1 MPILKPIAGHTG
13 TTSVIKAY
21 LEKNNRALERDFF
34 NLSWDERRKE
44 NLNEADKPLV
54 PWDIEMDE
62 TRHAYGNDRPWHGKQ
77 ARTFKHFILSPDP
90 DDHIG
95 LEELRELSCAWALRF
110 FPDHEIAIVY
120 HDDNA
125 SGIPHAHIVVNN
137 TNLVT
142 GRRMHTEHPEDLN
155 RALQDMARE
164 RGLSG
169 LSNTYEPKTGTE
181 RLAAKGEKE
190 RIPPRTKQAVYQGRK
205 ERGIVETG
213 GYSWV
218 ADIRGRVAIAKTL
231 AHSEKEF
238 MALLEKMEVNVSANS
253 EKTRRSDWIF
263 SLADQPTL
271 KVSGERL
278 GMSFAKETL
287 QRRFERQGAYH
298 PTPASEA
305 IIRTRAE
312 HAVELNDLMD
322 LDELASALQTCSR
335 YGIRSMEDFGRR
347 MSTKAASSP
356 HVMEELTR
364 AQAYM
369 AENRLLP
376 QRIEHKQTATK
387 RQVSQQQTA
396 RTDAAKRQRQ
406 TQAQQQEQQR
416 QRRRER

>member
-1 MPILKPIAGHTG
+1 MPILKVITGHT
-13 TTSVIKAY
+13 SVHGIRNY
-21 LEKNNRALERDFF
+21 LEKDGRALAQDFY
-34 NLSWDERRKE
+34 NLSWDERDMAGYDEK
-44 NLNEADKPLV
+44 AKALV
-54 PWDIEMDE
+54 PWDEEMDR
-62 TRHAYGNDRPWHGKQ
+62 TRAKHDHDREWRGLR
-77 ARTFKHFILSPDP
+77 ARTFKHFVLSPNP
-90 DDHIG
+90 EDHID
-95 LEELRELSCAWALRF
+95 LEGLRELAKDWVLNHF
-110 FPDHEIAIVY
+110 GDYQIAITY
-120 HDDNA
+120 HGDNEHH
-125 SGIPHAHIVVNN
+125 IPHAHIVVNC
-137 TNLVT
+137 TNLRT
-142 GRRMHTEHPEDLN
+142 GYKLQTEHPEDLN
-155 RALQDMARE
+155 RELQDMARE
-164 RGLSG
+164 RGLRG
-169 LSNTYEPKTGTE
+169 LSNEMELKTGTE

-190 RIPPRTKQAVYQGRK
+190 RIPPRTRQAVYQGRK

-238 MALLEKMEVNVSANS
+238 MALLEKLEVNVSANS
-253 EKTRRSDWIF
+253 EKARRSDWIF

-287 QRRFERQGAYH
+287 QRRFERQSAYH

-335 YGIRSMEDFGRR
+335 YGIRSMEDFDRR
-347 MSTKAASSP
+347 MSTKAASSER
-356 HVMEELTR
+356 VMEELTR
-364 AQAYM
+364 AKAYM
-369 AENRLLP
+369 TENRLLP

-396 RTDAAKRQRQ
+396 RTDASKRQRQ
-406 TQAQQQEQQR
+406 IQAQQQEQQR